1 MTQPL
6 GPASLSL
13 PISGMTCAA
22 CVSRVEKGL
31 LEVPGVVLASVNL
44 ATEKASVSLDP
55 AVVGAE
61 QLAETI
67 GALGYDLH
75 PEEVTLAV
83 TGMTC
88 AACVSRVQKALD
100 GVPGVLNANVNFAT
114 HQATVNH
121 VIAGPSPLLDAVG
134 DAGYSATVTSESDS
148 LTDDPAHDTEHRT
161 VKRRFIVAAIL
172 SGLVMAFGMLSKAI
186 DTGLGVTQI
195 HYILFA
201 LTTPV
206 QFWCGWRFLRGFWS
220 ATRHWAA
227 DMNSLITVGTV
238 TAYGYSAVATFS
250 PQLVSPPGSTPN
262 VYFETAAMIITLILL
277 GRLLEARA
285 RGRASDAIRKLMDL
299 RPQTA
304 RIVRGDQEVDIPVEQ
319 VQVGDLLRVRPGEKI
334 PVDGRI
340 QEGDSA
346 IDESMV
352 TGESIPAEK
361 GPHSRVIG
369 ATLNKTGSF
378 TFEAT
383 GVGSETVLARIVQMV
398 QEAQGSRAPIQRTA
412 DRIAAVFVPIV
423 FGISLFTFL
432 AWFYIGPDL
441 ATALLNTVAVLIIA
455 CPCAMGLATPTA
467 IMVGTGRG
475 AEFGIL
481 IKGGEVLET
490 AHSLTSIVLDKT
502 GTLTTGKPVVTDVI
516 AAEGHIEDAILQ
528 LAATAEKG
536 SEHPLG
542 EAISNEAQQRSL
554 ETLAL
559 QSFEAQPG
567 HGIAAH
573 VADKDLLLGNRRLM
587 DTQGVDSSE
596 LHTHATRLEG
606 EGKTVIYLAVDSRPA
621 GLIAVADTLKPDA
634 RQAVQEMTTLGLDV
648 ALVSGDN
655 ERTVRAIAG
664 EVGITQVMAE
674 VLPEEKAARIQ
685 ELQTGRQVVG
695 MVGDGIN
702 DAPALAQA
710 DIGIAIGTGADIA
723 KESADIT
730 LMSANLSAIPL
741 AIRLSRRTMSVI
753 RQNLFWAFAYN
764 TLLIPVAALGLL
776 NPLGGPMLAAAA
788 MAFSSVSVVSNS
800 LRLKKFT

>member
-1 MTQPL
+1 MSTANL
-6 GPASLSL
+6 TL
-13 PISGMTCAA
+13 PISGMTCVSRVEKGLRQTPGVSDASVNLATEKASVTLDPSVVGAEQLAEIIGSLGYDLHPEEITLSVSGMTCAA
-22 CVSRVEKGL
+22 CVSRVEK
-31 LEVPGVVLASVNL
+31 
-44 ATEKASVSLDP
+44 
-55 AVVGAE
+55 
-61 QLAETI
+61 
-67 GALGYDLH
+67 ALN
-75 PEEVTLAV
+75 A
-83 TGMTC
+83 
-88 AACVSRVQKALD
+88 
-100 GVPGVLNANVNFAT
+100 VPGVLEANVNFAT
-114 HQATVNH
+114 HQATVSH
-121 VIAGPSPLLDAVG
+121 VIAGPIPLLDAVG
-134 DAGYSATVTSESDS
+134 DAGYSATVTSDSD
-148 LTDDPAHDTEHRT
+148 TTPDDPAQDTDFLT
-161 VKRRFIVAAIL
+161 VKRRFIVAAVL
-172 SGLVMAFGMLSKAI
+172 SGLVMAIGMLHKSVEF
-186 DTGLGVTQI
+186 GLEITQI

-206 QFWCGWRFLRGFWS
+206 QFWSGWRFLKGFWS
-220 ATRHWAA
+220 ASLHSTA

-238 TAYGYSAVATFS
+238 AAYGYSTVATFS
-250 PQLVSPPGSTPN
+250 PRLVTPPGTSPN

-285 RGRASDAIRKLMDL
+285 RGRTSDAIRKLMDL

-304 RIVRGDQEVDIPVEQ
+304 RVVRQGQEIDIPVEQ
-319 VQVGDLLRVRPGEKI
+319 VQVGDILRVRAGEKI
-334 PVDGRI
+334 PVDGVI
-340 QEGDSA
+340 QEGSSA

-352 TGESIPAEK
+352 SGESIPVEK
-361 GPHSRVIG
+361 GPHGRVIG
-369 ATLNKTGSF
+369 ATLNKTGTF
-378 TFEAT
+378 TLEAT

-398 QEAQGSRAPIQRTA
+398 QEAQGSRAPIQTTA
-412 DRIAAVFVPIV
+412 DRIAAVFVPVV
-423 FGISLFTFL
+423 FGISLLTFFIWL
-432 AWFYIGPDL
+432 YVGPDL
-441 ATALLNTVAVLIIA
+441 ATALLNTVTVLIIA

-481 IKGGEVLET
+481 IKGGEILES

-502 GTLTTGKPVVTDVI
+502 GTLTTGKPVVTDII
-516 AAEGHIEDAILQ
+516 AAKGENEDTLLQ
-528 LAATAEKG
+528 YAATAEKG

-542 EAISNEAQQRSL
+542 EAICSEAKKKSL
-554 ETLAL
+554 EPLAL
-559 QSFEAQPG
+559 QEFEAQPG
-567 HGIAAH
+567 HGVSAH
-573 VADKDLLLGNRRLM
+573 VAQSDLLLGNKRLM
-587 DTQGVDSSE
+587 NTQGVDPGE
-596 LHTHATRLEG
+596 LETHATRLEG
-606 EGKTVIYLAVDSRPA
+606 EGKTVIYLAIDNRPA

-634 RQAVQEMTTLGLDV
+634 GQAVEEMAGLGLDV

-655 ERTVRAIAG
+655 ERTARAIAE

-674 VLPEEKAARIQ
+674 VLPEEKAARIK
-685 ELQTGRQVVG
+685 ELQTGRQIVG

-710 DIGIAIGTGADIA
+710 DIGIAIGSGADIA

-730 LMSANLSAIPL
+730 LMSAGLSAIPR